1 VSAGPRPIIQHR
13 SDLTCTGLDL
23 FECQSSP
30 VATPPQTSN
39 LRDMA

>member
-30 VATPPQTSN
+30 VAHRPRPV
-39 LRDMA
+39 